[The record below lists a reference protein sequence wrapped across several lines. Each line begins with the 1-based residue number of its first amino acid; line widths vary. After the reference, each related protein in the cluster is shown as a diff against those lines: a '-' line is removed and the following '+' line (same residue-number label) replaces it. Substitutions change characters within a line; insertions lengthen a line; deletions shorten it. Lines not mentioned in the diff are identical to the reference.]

1 MEWVLLLIPVVWL
14 AAMAGL
20 GARRRLAMA
29 AAMVFAASVAGL
41 NLYFAPRTFLVRQD
55 LERAQV
61 QNEVL
66 YATVRRIDDWDAGGH
81 VWFWYNVNRPNGVLH
96 QWLSYFYEWDRDILG
111 ERFPDLAGRAVDRQS
126 SLPPLRPFEL
136 RPGMRMVLFE
146 TTTAEIAAVQAALAP
161 RGLKLNF
168 LNRAQRDTISRYTPE
183 WMELWEAVPTGQTQG
198 RAVDISGAAT
208 AADVERVSVDQQTA
222 WRYPAGEAGP
232 FWGVKLPEN
241 LPVAKGAPAGLI
253 HVRIGGNERR
263 LRLILADDKARELEE
278 TVVDPG
284 TEVRDWWLEL
294 QPGVD
299 YGRLEVRPLETDAGG
314 SFTIESVDY

>member
-1 MEWVLLLIPVVWL
+1 
-14 AAMAGL
+14 MA
-20 GARRRLAMA
+20 
-29 AAMVFAASVAGL
+29 FAASIAGL
-41 NLYFAPRTFLVRQD
+41 NLYFAPRTFFAPQG

-66 YATVRRIDDWDAGGH
+66 YATVRRIDAWDAGGH
-81 VWFWYNVNRPNGVLH
+81 VWFWYNVNRPNGMLH

-146 TTTAEIAAVQAALAP
+146 TTAAEIAAVQAALAP

-168 LNRAQRDTISRYTPE
+168 LNRAQRDTIGRYTPE

-198 RAVDISGAAT
+198 RAVDISGAVT
-208 AADVERVSVDQQTA
+208 AAGVERVNVDQQAA
-222 WRYPAGEAGP
+222 WRYPAGETGP
-232 FWGVKLPEN
+232 VWKAKLPET

-263 LRLILADDKARELEE
+263 LRLILTDDKDQALEE

-284 TEVRDWWLEL
+284 TEVRDWWLNL
-294 QPGVD
+294 KPGAD
-299 YGRLEVRPLETDAGG
+299 YRYLEVRPLETDAGG
-314 SFTIESVDY
+314 SFAIESADY